1 MSRMTNAVDLCSC
14 GNQLLSQSTA
24 LITKRIVF
32 RRCYHRRWQTAEPD
46 VQWSMISCGMPLEDL
61 DQQGWLLAR

>member
-1 MSRMTNAVDLCSC
+1 MNLSRMTNVVDLCSC

-46 VQWSMISCGMPLEDL
+46 VQWAPHLEFFSVDVRHPLL
-61 DQQGWLLAR
+61 